1 MDFEFPDMPF
11 PIDRCSK
18 RVATALLREFD
29 GRIPTVTEVL
39 AYRDNDWLGTPGFG
53 RKALDEIKEI
63 KTTLDPAPP
72 IVYRPKI
79 SDAELLLHLNSLV
92 QDMEAIIGKI
102 SQRSGNPSGNQE
114 GG

>member
-1 MDFEFPDMPF
+1 MNFDQPF

-18 RVATALLREFD
+18 RVANALLREFE
-29 GRIPTVTEVL
+29 GRVPTIAEVL

-63 KTTLDPAPP
+63 KSALDSPQPALF
-72 IVYRPKI
+72 RPKI
-79 SDAELLLHLNSLV
+79 SDAELLLHLNGLV

-102 SQRSGNPSGNQE
+102 SQRNGTSSGSQ
-114 GG
+114 GGG